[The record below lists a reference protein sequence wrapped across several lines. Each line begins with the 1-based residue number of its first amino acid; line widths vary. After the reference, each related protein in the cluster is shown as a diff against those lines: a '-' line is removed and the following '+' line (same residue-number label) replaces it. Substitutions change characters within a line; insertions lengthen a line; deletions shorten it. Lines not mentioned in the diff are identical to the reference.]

1 MNTQDIPVVIYHN
14 TRCSKSRSA
23 CEIVAA
29 QGIDAQIINYLE
41 TPPGK
46 EELRALLKKLGIRP
60 EQLVRRGEE
69 VFKANYAG
77 KILSDEAWLDAMVS
91 HPILI
96 ERPIVVLG
104 DRAIIARP
112 PESVLD
118 LIGDA
123 D

>member
-1 MNTQDIPVVIYHN
+1 MTKLTIYHN
-14 TRCSKSRSA
+14 ARCSKSRSA

-29 QGIDAQIINYLE
+29 QGIEAQIINYLE
-41 TPPGK
+41 TPPDK
-46 EELRALLKKLGIRP
+46 EELRTLLTKLGIRP
-60 EQLVRRGEE
+60 EQLIRRSED

-77 KILSDEAWLDAMVS
+77 KSLSDEAWLDALVT

-104 DRAIIARP
+104 DKAIIARP
-112 PESVLD
+112 PENVLD
-118 LIGDA
+118 LIRDA